1 MTSHSF
7 AFLFVFY
14 LLTISFTVLGQ
25 VKQTTFMSHL
35 GFILPFD
42 PGHTTVRQARK
53 ISKQAVLFQIL
64 L

>member
-1 MTSHSF
+1 M
-7 AFLFVFY
+7 
-14 LLTISFTVLGQ
+14 ISFTVLGQ